1 MSCEFHEQH
10 HLKPLLGPA
19 SIALIGAS
27 ETEGSIGAILA
38 RNILDMGY
46 TGRLFF
52 VNPKHKTLYGQPC
65 YAHIADVPQRLD
77 LAVLYAG
84 PHHP

>member
-1 MSCEFHEQH
+1 MPSCHASAMSREFHEQH
-10 HLKPLLGPA
+10 YLKSLLEPG

-27 ETEGSIGAILA
+27 ETEGSIGALLT
-38 RNILDMGY
+38 RNMLDMGY

-65 YAHIADVPQRLD
+65 YARIEDVPP
-77 LAVLYAG
+77 A
-84 PHHP
+84 